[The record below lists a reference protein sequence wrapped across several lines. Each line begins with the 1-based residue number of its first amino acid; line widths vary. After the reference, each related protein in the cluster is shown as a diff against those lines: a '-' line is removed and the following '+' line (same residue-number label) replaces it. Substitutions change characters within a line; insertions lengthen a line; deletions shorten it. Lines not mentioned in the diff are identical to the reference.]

1 MPTCVYILQLLA
13 VTSAE
18 VWQTFATH
26 NYIKEDPVFKNFLPK
41 LLKVVQQRLIKV
53 CIYVTSWNILSKV
66 NPKYFNWEMHRVQ
79 SIQLGGQRIDAT
91 MMHGALNLR
100 LSLKAILQNFQIHQ

>member
-1 MPTCVYILQLLA
+1 MPTFVYILQLLA

-53 CIYVTSWNILSKV
+53 CIYVTS
-66 NPKYFNWEMHRVQ
+66 
-79 SIQLGGQRIDAT
+79 
-91 MMHGALNLR
+91 
-100 LSLKAILQNFQIHQ
+100 